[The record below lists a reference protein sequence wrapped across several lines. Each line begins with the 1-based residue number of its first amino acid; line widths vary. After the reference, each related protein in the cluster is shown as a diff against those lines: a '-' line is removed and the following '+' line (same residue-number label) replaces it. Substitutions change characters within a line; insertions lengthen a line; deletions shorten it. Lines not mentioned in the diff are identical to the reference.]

1 MHRIK
6 FKLSAV
12 IAVWLLSASLE
23 LWAQTVYEWR
33 ETNGTVVYSD
43 HIPTAAQGTVMR
55 TLSAQNVLDADRAA
69 LVRVAS
75 QTVPVEHP
83 SRQML
88 ADADGIV
95 ARAITQLQQAEL
107 ALQRGQVPQPGER
120 SGLVNGYSRLNSTYF
135 DRINALEAQV
145 LRARTSMQSAYA
157 RRDALKQ

>member
-12 IAVWLLSASLE
+12 IAVWLLSASLG

-55 TLSAQNVLDADRAA
+55 ALSAQNVLDADRAA

-120 SGLVNGYSRLNSTYF
+120 SGLVNGHSRLNSTYF

-145 LRARTSMQSAYA
+145 LRARASMQSAYA